1 MAKKKL
7 KGIIK
12 RISGKNTVAVE
23 VVRVFHHP
31 RYRKR
36 ILTSKVY
43 LVHVADGD
51 APVGKSVTIEESRP
65 ISKTK
70 RWVVVELDGK
80 PVGEVKEVSEVKK
93 VKEVKKSPKPK
104 TVGKR
109 GRSTK

>member
-1 MAKKKL
+1 MARKKL

-80 PVGEVKEVSEVKK
+80 SVARSQEPVTKEKIKTEGAK
-93 VKEVKKSPKPK
+93 K
-104 TVGKR
+104 TVNRRRKGSK
-109 GRSTK
+109 K

>member
-1 MAKKKL
+1 MSKKKL
-7 KGIIK
+7 KGVIK

-43 LVHVADGD
+43 LVHVAGGD
-51 APVGKSVTIEESRP
+51 APVGRSVTIEETRP

-70 RWVVVELDGK
+70 RWVIVELDGK
-80 PVGEVKEVSEVKK
+80 PVGESKEISEVKK
-93 VKEVKKSPKPK
+93 VKEAGTEKK
-104 TVGKR
+104 VLRKR
-109 GRSTK
+109 ERRAKK